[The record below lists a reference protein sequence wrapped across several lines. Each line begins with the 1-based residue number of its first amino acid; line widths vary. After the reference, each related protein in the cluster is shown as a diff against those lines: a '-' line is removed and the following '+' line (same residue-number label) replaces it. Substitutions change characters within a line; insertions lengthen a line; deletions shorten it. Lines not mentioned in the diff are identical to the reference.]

1 MACRTNCA
9 TQDHGSFGA
18 CARAANIKVN
28 AVMVSPQ
35 RSMFDQTKMELSAYD
50 AARRNGI
57 QPEGTT
63 INKVKEA
70 ESASRALGRPY
81 NADVDP
87 PASMIAT
94 KNAARFVNA
103 GA

>member
-1 MACRTNCA
+1 MACRSNCA

-18 CARAANIKVN
+18 CARAANIKIS

-35 RSMFDQTKMELSAYD
+35 RPMFDQTKAELSAYD

-63 INKVKEA
+63 MNKVKDA
-70 ESASRALGRPY
+70 ENATRALGRPY

-87 PASMIAT
+87 PAKMIVNKDT
-94 KNAARFVNA
+94 ARFVNA

>member
-35 RSMFDQTKMELSAYD
+35 RSMFDHTKMELSAYD

-63 INKVKEA
+63 INKVKAA
-70 ESASRALGRPY
+70 EDASRALGRPY

-87 PASMIAT
+87 PANMIAT

>member
-1 MACRTNCA
+1 
-9 TQDHGSFGA
+9 
-18 CARAANIKVN
+18 
-28 AVMVSPQ
+28 
-35 RSMFDQTKMELSAYD
+35 MFDQTKMELSAYD

-63 INKVKEA
+63 INKVKAA
-70 ESASRALGRPY
+70 EDASRALGRPY

-87 PASMIAT
+87 PANMIAT

>member
-1 MACRTNCA
+1 
-9 TQDHGSFGA
+9 
-18 CARAANIKVN
+18 
-28 AVMVSPQ
+28 
-35 RSMFDQTKMELSAYD
+35 MELSAYD

-63 INKVKEA
+63 INKVKAA
-70 ESASRALGRPY
+70 ENASRALGRPY

-87 PASMIAT
+87 PANMIVSKDT
-94 KNAARFVNA
+94 ARFVNS